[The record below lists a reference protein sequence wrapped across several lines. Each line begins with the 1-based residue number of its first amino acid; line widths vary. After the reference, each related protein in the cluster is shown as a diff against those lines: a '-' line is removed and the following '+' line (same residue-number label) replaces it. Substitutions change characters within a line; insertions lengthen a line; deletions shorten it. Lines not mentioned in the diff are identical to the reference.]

1 MTKYKMTVRK
11 NGFDMCLGIDEI
23 LEGTKEECLRDF
35 YNRNAETFEELGC
48 DDGHIVATEI
58 DDE

>member
-1 MTKYKMTVRK
+1 MKFKMTVRK
-11 NGFDMCLGIDEI
+11 NDIDLLGIDEI

-35 YNRNAETFEELGC
+35 YNRNAETFEDLGC